1 MGELLCISLHN
12 HALIK
17 IRKMDVELSLGE
29 HLVLWSM
36 PGYADLNATIDVTES
51 AVTCV
56 SVVGGSCGSTTPP
69 GVFASDFT
77 VTGYLAE
84 AVADFTSWVESKGGV
99 AAIEGNK
106 AAVFE
111 IKDGYAGIEDLGFT
125 VTKGDV
131 FTVKDYYAG
140 IT

>member
-1 MGELLCISLHN
+1 MATEI
-12 HALIK
+12 
-17 IRKMDVELSLGE
+17 ELSTGE
-29 HLVLWSM
+29 HNVLWSLADH
-36 PGYADLNATIDVTES
+36 ADLTAVIDVKDTEVECKTVNGF
-51 AVTCV
+51 AAGCYTTLPDP
-56 SVVGGSCGSTTPP
+56 VVEPIVYAPSGS
-69 GVFASDFT
+69 FT
-77 VTGYLAE
+77 VTGYLKE
-84 AVADFTSWVESKGGV
+84 SVVTDLDSWVESKGGV

-131 FTVKDYYAG
+131 FTIKDYYAG

>member
-1 MGELLCISLHN
+1 MATE
-12 HALIK
+12 
-17 IRKMDVELSLGE
+17 VELSLGQ
-29 HLVLWSM
+29 HQVLWSLA
-36 PGYADLNATIDVTES
+36 GYADLNATIDVGES

-56 SVVGGSCGSTTPP
+56 SVTGGSCGSTTPP
-69 GVFASDFT
+69 GVFASGFL

-84 AVADFTSWVESKGGV
+84 VVADFTSWVESKGGV

-131 FTVKDYYAG
+131 FTIKDYYAG

>member
-1 MGELLCISLHN
+1 MSTV
-12 HALIK
+12 
-17 IRKMDVELSLGE
+17 VELSLGQ
-29 HLVLWSM
+29 HNVLWSM
-36 PGYADLNATIDVTES
+36 LGYADLNATIDVTES

>member
-1 MGELLCISLHN
+1 MATSL
-12 HALIK
+12 
-17 IRKMDVELSLGE
+17 ELSLGQ
-29 HLVLWSM
+29 HDVLWSLD
-36 PGYADLNATIDVTES
+36 GYADLTASITVAEAGVSCDSVTGG
-51 AVTCV
+51 ACYTAAPVTA
-56 SVVGGSCGSTTPP
+56 P
-69 GVFASDFT
+69 GVLVTAGAPFT
-77 VTGYLAE
+77 LTGYLKE
-84 AVADFTSWVESKGGV
+84 SVVTDFTSWIESKGGV

-131 FTVKDYYAG
+131 FTIKEYYAG